1 MSSAAGIPGLQAGED
16 VNVRDI
22 LMNADAFKRAY
33 PRWPHAEPPADLA
46 VRLAAWLEAEGIA
59 SADSAPD
66 LAGRIITAAGE
77 DKTSLWLGDGTG
89 SQVLRDAAT
98 GIVALAAL
106 GDAGLATENYWH
118 GHGKRY

>member
-1 MSSAAGIPGLQAGED
+1 MAMT
-16 VNVRDI
+16 VRDI
-22 LMNADAFKRAY
+22 LMNADAFRRAY
-33 PRWPHAEPPADLA
+33 PSWPSAEPAPAAEAALPLA

-59 SADSAPD
+59 SGDTAQD
-66 LAGRIITAAGE
+66 LAGRIITASGE
-77 DKTSLWLGDGTG
+77 DKAAAWLGDGTG